1 MTVPVLTVRKH
12 VKGTAVA
19 HAVIKECKA
28 VPCDAPVV
36 TVRRNRCD
44 VQYCDE

>member
-12 VKGTAVA
+12 VKENAVD
-19 HAVIKECKA
+19 HAVIEKWEA

-36 TVRRNRCD
+36 TVRRNRCN
-44 VQYCDE
+44 VQYRDK